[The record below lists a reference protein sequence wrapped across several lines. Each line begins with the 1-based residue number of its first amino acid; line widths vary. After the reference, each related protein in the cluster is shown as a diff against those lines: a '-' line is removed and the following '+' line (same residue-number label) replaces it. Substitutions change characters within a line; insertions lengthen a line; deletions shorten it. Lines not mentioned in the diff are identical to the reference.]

1 MPAKGK
7 WEESREKA
15 RGEAKPHQ
23 DWSMNHPESSNAPIE
38 SVPIES
44 ASIESASIE
53 SAPIESGCAESS
65 SSERSCS
72 ESSCNESGRGRYR
85 VRAVD
90 GAEHSAPDQVA
101 GPRFERRDEAERYAD
116 AQGRISERS
125 MIVEKLAAA
134 GCWLPLGTVG

>member
-1 MPAKGK
+1 M
-7 WEESREKA
+7 S
-15 RGEAKPHQ
+15 
-23 DWSMNHPESSNAPIE
+23 DPESSGA
-38 SVPIES
+38 PIES

-53 SAPIESGCAESS
+53 SGCADSSYAETSYAESS
-65 SSERSCS
+65 CGETSCG
-72 ESSCNESGRGRYR
+72 ESGLGRYR

>member
-1 MPAKGK
+1 MSDPDSSG
-7 WEESREKA
+7 A
-15 RGEAKPHQ
+15 R
-23 DWSMNHPESSNAPIE
+23 IE
-38 SVPIES
+38 SAPIES
-44 ASIESASIE
+44 ASIESSCADTS
-53 SAPIESGCAESS
+53 CAESS
-65 SSERSCS
+65 YADSSCA
-72 ESSCNESGRGRYR
+72 ESSYADSGCGDSGLGRYR

-90 GAEHSAPDQVA
+90 GAEYSAPDQVA

>member
-23 DWSMNHPESSNAPIE
+23 DWSMNHPESS
-38 SVPIES
+38 SVPTES

-53 SAPIESGCAESS
+53 SAPFESGCAESS
-65 SSERSCS
+65 SA
-72 ESSCNESGRGRYR
+72 ESSSSKSGLGRYR

>member
-1 MPAKGK
+1 
-7 WEESREKA
+7 
-15 RGEAKPHQ
+15 
-23 DWSMNHPESSNAPIE
+23 MNHPESS
-38 SVPIES
+38 SVPSES
-44 ASIESASIE
+44 ASIESGLIESSSAESASIDGASIE
-53 SAPIESGCAESS
+53 SG
-65 SSERSCS
+65 CS
-72 ESSCNESGRGRYR
+72 ESGLGRYR

>member
-44 ASIESASIE
+44 ASIENASIE

-65 SSERSCS
+65 SSE
-72 ESSCNESGRGRYR
+72 SSCGESGRGRYR

>member
-1 MPAKGK
+1 
-7 WEESREKA
+7 
-15 RGEAKPHQ
+15 
-23 DWSMNHPESSNAPIE
+23 MNHPETSSAPNQ
-38 SVPIES
+38 
-44 ASIESASIE
+44 
-53 SAPIESGCAESS
+53 SAPIESGRGESGCGES
-65 SSERSCS
+65 GSGESGCS
-72 ESSCNESGRGRYR
+72 ESGSGRYR
-85 VRAVD
+85 VRAVN

>member
-23 DWSMNHPESSNAPIE
+23 DWSMNHPESSSGPT
-38 SVPIES
+38 ES

-53 SAPIESGCAESS
+53 SAPFESGCAESS
-65 SSERSCS
+65 SA
-72 ESSCNESGRGRYR
+72 ESSCSDSGLGRYR

>member
-1 MPAKGK
+1 M
-7 WEESREKA
+7 S
-15 RGEAKPHQ
+15 
-23 DWSMNHPESSNAPIE
+23 DPESSGA
-38 SVPIES
+38 PIES
-44 ASIESASIE
+44 ASIESSCADS
-53 SAPIESGCAESS
+53 SCADSSYAESS
-65 SSERSCS
+65 CG
-72 ESSCNESGRGRYR
+72 ESGLGRYR

-90 GAEHSAPDQVA
+90 GAEYSAPDQVA

>member
-1 MPAKGK
+1 M
-7 WEESREKA
+7 S
-15 RGEAKPHQ
+15 
-23 DWSMNHPESSNAPIE
+23 DTESSGARIESAPID
-38 SVPIES
+38 S
-44 ASIESASIE
+44 ASIESGCADSDCG
-53 SAPIESGCAESS
+53 ESGL
-65 SSERSCS
+65 
-72 ESSCNESGRGRYR
+72 GRYR

-90 GAEHSAPDQVA
+90 GAEYSAPDQVA

>member
-1 MPAKGK
+1 
-7 WEESREKA
+7 
-15 RGEAKPHQ
+15 
-23 DWSMNHPESSNAPIE
+23 MNHPETSSAPN
-38 SVPIES
+38 
-44 ASIESASIE
+44 E
-53 SAPIESGCAESS
+53 SAPNESGRGESGCGESGS
-65 SSERSCS
+65 GESVCS
-72 ESSCNESGRGRYR
+72 ESGRGRYR

-116 AQGRISERS
+116 VQGRISERS

>member
-1 MPAKGK
+1 M
-7 WEESREKA
+7 S
-15 RGEAKPHQ
+15 
-23 DWSMNHPESSNAPIE
+23 DPESSGARIESAPID
-38 SVPIES
+38 S
-44 ASIESASIE
+44 ASIESGS
-53 SAPIESGCAESS
+53 IESGCADSD
-65 SSERSCS
+65 CG
-72 ESSCNESGRGRYR
+72 ESGLGRYR

-90 GAEHSAPDQVA
+90 GAEYSAPDQVA

>member
-1 MPAKGK
+1 M
-7 WEESREKA
+7 S
-15 RGEAKPHQ
+15 
-23 DWSMNHPESSNAPIE
+23 DPESSGARIQ
-38 SVPIES
+38 
-44 ASIESASIE
+44 
-53 SAPIESGCAESS
+53 SAPIESSCADSSCAESS
-65 SSERSCS
+65 YA
-72 ESSCNESGRGRYR
+72 ESSCGESGLGRYR

-90 GAEHSAPDQVA
+90 GAEYSAPDQVA

>member
-1 MPAKGK
+1 M
-7 WEESREKA
+7 S
-15 RGEAKPHQ
+15 
-23 DWSMNHPESSNAPIE
+23 DPESSGAPIDCASTE
-38 SVPIES
+38 SGCAES

-53 SAPIESGCAESS
+53 CGCADSGCGESGL
-65 SSERSCS
+65 
-72 ESSCNESGRGRYR
+72 GRYR

-90 GAEHSAPDQVA
+90 GAEYSAPDQVA

-134 GCWLPLGTVG
+134 GCWLPVGTVG

>member
-23 DWSMNHPESSNAPIE
+23 DWSMKHPESSKAPIE

-44 ASIESASIE
+44 ASIEN
-53 SAPIESGCAESS
+53 APIESGCAESS
-65 SSERSCS
+65 SSESSCS
-72 ESSCNESGRGRYR
+72 ESGRGRYR

>member
-1 MPAKGK
+1 M
-7 WEESREKA
+7 S
-15 RGEAKPHQ
+15 
-23 DWSMNHPESSNAPIE
+23 DPESSGAR
-38 SVPIES
+38 
-44 ASIESASIE
+44 IE
-53 SAPIESGCAESS
+53 SAPIDSDSIQSGL
-65 SSERSCS
+65 
-72 ESSCNESGRGRYR
+72 GRYR

-90 GAEHSAPDQVA
+90 GAEYSAPDQVA

>member
-1 MPAKGK
+1 M
-7 WEESREKA
+7 S
-15 RGEAKPHQ
+15 
-23 DWSMNHPESSNAPIE
+23 DPESSGA
-38 SVPIES
+38 PIES
-44 ASIESASIE
+44 AST
-53 SAPIESGCAESS
+53 ESGFPDSSCADSSFAESSCAES
-65 SSERSCS
+65 
-72 ESSCNESGRGRYR
+72 GLGRYR

-90 GAEHSAPDQVA
+90 GAEYSAPDQVA

>member
-1 MPAKGK
+1 M
-7 WEESREKA
+7 S
-15 RGEAKPHQ
+15 
-23 DWSMNHPESSNAPIE
+23 DPESTGAPIE
-38 SVPIES
+38 R
-44 ASIESASIE
+44 AST
-53 SAPIESGCAESS
+53 ESGFPDSSCADSSYAESSCAESS
-65 SSERSCS
+65 CG
-72 ESSCNESGRGRYR
+72 ESGLGRYR

-90 GAEHSAPDQVA
+90 GAEYSAPDQVA

>member
-1 MPAKGK
+1 M
-7 WEESREKA
+7 S
-15 RGEAKPHQ
+15 
-23 DWSMNHPESSNAPIE
+23 DTESSGAR
-38 SVPIES
+38 
-44 ASIESASIE
+44 IE
-53 SAPIESGCAESS
+53 SAPIDSASIEGGCADSDCGESGL
-65 SSERSCS
+65 
-72 ESSCNESGRGRYR
+72 GRYR

-90 GAEHSAPDQVA
+90 GAEYSAPDQVA

>member
-1 MPAKGK
+1 M
-7 WEESREKA
+7 S
-15 RGEAKPHQ
+15 
-23 DWSMNHPESSNAPIE
+23 DPESSGAPID
-38 SVPIES
+38 S
-44 ASIESASIE
+44 ASIESGS
-53 SAPIESGCAESS
+53 IESGCADSD
-65 SSERSCS
+65 CG
-72 ESSCNESGRGRYR
+72 ESGLGRYR

-90 GAEHSAPDQVA
+90 GAEYSAPDQVA

>member
-1 MPAKGK
+1 M
-7 WEESREKA
+7 S
-15 RGEAKPHQ
+15 
-23 DWSMNHPESSNAPIE
+23 DPESSGAP
-38 SVPIES
+38 
-44 ASIESASIE
+44 IE
-53 SAPIESGCAESS
+53 SAPIESGCADSS
-65 SSERSCS
+65 YVETSYA
-72 ESSCNESGRGRYR
+72 ESSCGETSCGESGLGRYR

>member
-1 MPAKGK
+1 M
-7 WEESREKA
+7 S
-15 RGEAKPHQ
+15 
-23 DWSMNHPESSNAPIE
+23 DPESSGAR
-38 SVPIES
+38 IES
-44 ASIESASIE
+44 ASIDSASIDSASIE
-53 SAPIESGCAESS
+53 SGCADSDCGESGL
-65 SSERSCS
+65 
-72 ESSCNESGRGRYR
+72 GRYR

-90 GAEHSAPDQVA
+90 GAEYSAPDQVA

>member
-1 MPAKGK
+1 MSDPDSSG
-7 WEESREKA
+7 A
-15 RGEAKPHQ
+15 RIQ
-23 DWSMNHPESSNAPIE
+23 
-38 SVPIES
+38 
-44 ASIESASIE
+44 
-53 SAPIESGCAESS
+53 SAPIESSCADSSCAESS
-65 SSERSCS
+65 YA
-72 ESSCNESGRGRYR
+72 ESSCGESGLGRYR

-90 GAEHSAPDQVA
+90 GAEYSAPDQVA

>member
-1 MPAKGK
+1 
-7 WEESREKA
+7 
-15 RGEAKPHQ
+15 
-23 DWSMNHPESSNAPIE
+23 MNHPETSSAPD
-38 SVPIES
+38 
-44 ASIESASIE
+44 E
-53 SAPIESGCAESS
+53 SAPNESVRGESGCGESGS
-65 SSERSCS
+65 GESGCS
-72 ESSCNESGRGRYR
+72 ESGRGRYR

-116 AQGRISERS
+116 VQGRISERS

>member
-1 MPAKGK
+1 M
-7 WEESREKA
+7 S
-15 RGEAKPHQ
+15 
-23 DWSMNHPESSNAPIE
+23 DPESSGAPIE
-38 SVPIES
+38 S
-44 ASIESASIE
+44 AFIE
-53 SAPIESGCAESS
+53 SAPIESGCADSS
-65 SSERSCS
+65 YVETSYA
-72 ESSCNESGRGRYR
+72 ESSCGETSCGESGLGRYR

>member
-1 MPAKGK
+1 M
-7 WEESREKA
+7 S
-15 RGEAKPHQ
+15 
-23 DWSMNHPESSNAPIE
+23 DPESTG
-38 SVPIES
+38 
-44 ASIESASIE
+44 
-53 SAPIESGCAESS
+53 APIESGFPDSSCADSSFAESSCAES
-65 SSERSCS
+65 
-72 ESSCNESGRGRYR
+72 GLGRYR

-90 GAEHSAPDQVA
+90 GAEYSAPDQVA

>member
-1 MPAKGK
+1 MSDLETSG
-7 WEESREKA
+7 
-15 RGEAKPHQ
+15 
-23 DWSMNHPESSNAPIE
+23 APIDCASTE
-38 SVPIES
+38 SASTDS
-44 ASIESASIE
+44 ASIECGCAD
-53 SAPIESGCAESS
+53 SGCGET
-65 SSERSCS
+65 
-72 ESSCNESGRGRYR
+72 GLGRYR

-90 GAEHSAPDQVA
+90 GAEYSAPDQVA

>member
-1 MPAKGK
+1 M
-7 WEESREKA
+7 S
-15 RGEAKPHQ
+15 
-23 DWSMNHPESSNAPIE
+23 DPESTGAP
-38 SVPIES
+38 
-44 ASIESASIE
+44 IE
-53 SAPIESGCAESS
+53 SAPIESASTESGFPDSSCADSSFAESSCAES
-65 SSERSCS
+65 
-72 ESSCNESGRGRYR
+72 GLGRYR

-90 GAEHSAPDQVA
+90 GAEYSAPDQVA

>member
-1 MPAKGK
+1 M
-7 WEESREKA
+7 S
-15 RGEAKPHQ
+15 
-23 DWSMNHPESSNAPIE
+23 DPESSGAR
-38 SVPIES
+38 
-44 ASIESASIE
+44 IE
-53 SAPIESGCAESS
+53 SAPIESGSI
-65 SSERSCS
+65 
-72 ESSCNESGRGRYR
+72 ESGCADSDCGESGLGRYR

-90 GAEHSAPDQVA
+90 GAEYSAPDQVA

>member
-1 MPAKGK
+1 M
-7 WEESREKA
+7 S
-15 RGEAKPHQ
+15 
-23 DWSMNHPESSNAPIE
+23 DPESSGAP
-38 SVPIES
+38 
-44 ASIESASIE
+44 IE
-53 SAPIESGCAESS
+53 SAPIESASTESGFPESSCAESS
-65 SSERSCS
+65 CA
-72 ESSCNESGRGRYR
+72 ESSCAESSCGESGLGRYR

-90 GAEHSAPDQVA
+90 GAEYSAPDQVA

>member
-1 MPAKGK
+1 M
-7 WEESREKA
+7 S
-15 RGEAKPHQ
+15 
-23 DWSMNHPESSNAPIE
+23 DPESSGAR
-38 SVPIES
+38 
-44 ASIESASIE
+44 IE
-53 SAPIESGCAESS
+53 SAPIESASTESGFPDSSCADSSYAESSCAESS
-65 SSERSCS
+65 CG
-72 ESSCNESGRGRYR
+72 ESGLGRYR

-90 GAEHSAPDQVA
+90 GAEYSAPDQVA